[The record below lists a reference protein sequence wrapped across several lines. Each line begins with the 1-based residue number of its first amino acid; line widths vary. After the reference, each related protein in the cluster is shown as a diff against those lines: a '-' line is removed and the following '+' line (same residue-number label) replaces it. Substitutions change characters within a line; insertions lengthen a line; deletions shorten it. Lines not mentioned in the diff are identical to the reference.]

1 MVAGY
6 PGVRI
11 DDFTHSWRDGLA
23 FLAILHRHRYGI
35 PHTQTRGTGVR
46 GLTRGLATLPK
57 VQPGVFTGQR
67 QGWKTPDDLL
77 VVHCFCLCRDDAL
90 LEVSLDK

>member
-35 PHTQTRGTGVR
+35 PHTQTRGYWCQRADERLGDPPQGAAR
-46 GLTRGLATLPK
+46 SLYRSKTRVEDP
-57 VQPGVFTGQR
+57 R
-67 QGWKTPDDLL
+67 
-77 VVHCFCLCRDDAL
+77 
-90 LEVSLDK
+90 